1 MFSKGQ
7 WIFAAFFVVTFVVG
21 TIYSYRKDKNLHQ
34 KFYKGSSWIL
44 VGFLTFIGLLFLI
57 KIYFKH

>member
-7 WIFAAFFVVTFVVG
+7 WIFASFFVIAFVSA

-44 VGFLTFIGLLFLI
+44 VGFLVFIGLLFLI

>member
-7 WIFAAFFVVTFVVG
+7 LIFAAFFVITFVIAAV
-21 TIYSYRKDKNLHQ
+21 YSYRKDKNLHQ